1 MKSITLFSLL
11 ALVFAMLAC
20 GGPEGEKVTSGEAQA
35 EGPGT
40 MAAASYTVDAAASVI
55 NWEGS
60 KLVGGGHTGT
70 IKIKEG
76 QLVVADNKIVGG
88 KFAIDMASLANAD
101 LEGDMKA
108 KLEGHLKSDDFF
120 AIETY
125 PEANFVITS
134 LEAVEGMADVS
145 HKITGNLTMRD
156 STRSI
161 TIPAMVSMDG
171 NSIKAS
177 SSSFVIDRTE
187 WNVKYGSGSI
197 AGIAQDNII
206 NDNVGLKINL
216 VATK

>member
-11 ALVFAMLAC
+11 ALVFALVAC
-20 GGPEGEKVTSGEAQA
+20 GGPEGEKVTSGEAEVEA
-35 EGPGT
+35 SST
-40 MAAASYTVDAAASVI
+40 MASASYMVDATASVI

-88 KFAIDMASLANAD
+88 KFAIDMASLTNAD

-120 AIETY
+120 AVETF
-125 PEANFVITS
+125 PEATFVITS
-134 LEAVEGMADVS
+134 LAVVEGNPAVS
-145 HKITGNLTMRD
+145 HNITGNLTMRD

-171 NSIKAS
+171 NSIKATS
-177 SSSFVIDRTE
+177 TNFVIDRTE